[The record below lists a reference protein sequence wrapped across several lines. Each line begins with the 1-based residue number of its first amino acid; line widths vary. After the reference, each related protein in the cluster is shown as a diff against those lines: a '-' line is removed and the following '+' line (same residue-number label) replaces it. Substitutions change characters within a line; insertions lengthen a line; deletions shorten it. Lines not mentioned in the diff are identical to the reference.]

1 MIKALEIDVE
11 GIEQNGIIADI
22 GNNLKLDLIYN
33 NVDSYIYV
41 SILDSDENRI
51 TGFFRLVPDIN
62 FLSLVR
68 IEKLLQL
75 RCIKINDFAEERDK
89 ITPQNLNKDYKFFL
103 VGDDNG

>member
-22 GNNLKLDLIYN
+22 GSNLKLDLIYN

-51 TGFFRLVPDIN
+51 TGFFRLVPDTN

-68 IEKLLQL
+68 IEQLQQL

-103 VGDDNG
+103 IGDDNG

>member
-68 IEKLLQL
+68 LKKIQQL

-103 VGDDNG
+103 IGDDNG

>member
-68 IEKLLQL
+68 IKKIQQL

-103 VGDDNG
+103 IGDDNG